1 MWSPSFWRQT
11 LERLIKTF
19 AQTLITVLGT
29 SATNLLDVGWKQAL
43 SVSALA
49 ALLSLLTSIVSSGVG
64 PDDGPSLVSTE
75 PATE

>member
-1 MWSPSFWRQT
+1 MWSASFWRQSA
-11 LERLIKTF
+11 ERMAKTF

-29 SATNLLDVGWKQAL
+29 GATDLLNVGWKQAL
-43 SVSALA
+43 SVAALA
-49 ALLSLLTSIVSSGVG
+49 TILSLLTSIVSSGVG

>member
-1 MWSPSFWRQT
+1 MWSSSFWRQS
-11 LERLIKTF
+11 LERMAKTF

-29 SATNLLDVGWKQAL
+29 STTGLLNVGWKQAL
-43 SVSALA
+43 SVAALA
-49 ALLSLLTSIVSSGVG
+49 TVLSLLTSIVSSGVG